1 MWVLIRVFSAG
12 YFTLTVQCVV
22 FSIWHYEYA
31 RGGLLPT
38 SSIIGPKASLSITL
52 WPVDETSAFC
62 TSSSFAAAAFSV
74 NRKVNDKSSE
84 AKQSWIWCKHPLV
97 VISKTFCN
105 YGEQNMIPKHA
116 HQRQKKKKL
125 RKTILLSP
133 RNWPTFFKKRSL
145 VDKTFNKYLSG
156 YKANTFGPFV
166 NTCCHGSNPST
177 EQRIEWKVVVNEC
190 VRARSCH
197 AGGSHWMDC
206 IVMCKKK
213 GYYGNTDSV

>member
-116 HQRQKKKKL
+116 HQRQKKKNWEKQFCFPPEIDPHFL
-125 RKTILLSP
+125 KRGHLLTRLLTSVFP
-133 RNWPTFFKKRSL
+133 ATKQTHL
-145 VDKTFNKYLSG
+145 VPLSIHV
-156 YKANTFGPFV
+156 AMAQTQAL
-166 NTCCHGSNPST
+166 SS
-177 EQRIEWKVVVNEC
+177 E
-190 VRARSCH
+190 
-197 AGGSHWMDC
+197 
-206 IVMCKKK
+206 
-213 GYYGNTDSV
+213 